1 MSEKFIPGIHPL
13 QQFMEDGSFL
23 MPEIPAVY
31 RAAQALNAPE
41 AFDYDYL
48 LSLSGMAVRLAWQP
62 GWAEYAQLPN
72 QGVFYNQDG
81 RDIVEIALERMGA
94 RYVRKALA
102 DVGLETAK
110 EEIQASIDRG
120 VPVLIQEPC
129 VYATVL
135 GYRGNTLY
143 GVSTLAEADK
153 RLAPYGYNAFDTWEA
168 ETKSYLLIQSF
179 TPRLMDESL
188 LREVLQT
195 AVHQARTAHL
205 ACLGGAALGV
215 SAFDALAE
223 MLVWDEGFAPLTPGS
238 RYEGE
243 LSFPY
248 RRPDGYYRTDG
259 ARTLDQ
265 RFWAGYCDFLCML
278 NGYENFA
285 RFLTRYASLRP
296 GWSGPLQEAADDYL
310 HACESSGALWRYVT
324 PDAGGVAR
332 FKEKE
337 VRYAFAAHMLRAKIF
352 TLRAVELLEHC
363 LAEP

>member
-1 MSEKFIPGIHPL
+1 M
-13 QQFMEDGSFL
+13 
-23 MPEIPAVY
+23 
-31 RAAQALNAPE
+31 
-41 AFDYDYL
+41 
-48 LSLSGMAVRLAWQP
+48 
-62 GWAEYAQLPN
+62 
-72 QGVFYNQDG
+72 
-81 RDIVEIALERMGA
+81 
-94 RYVRKALA
+94 
-102 DVGLETAK
+102 
-110 EEIQASIDRG
+110 
-120 VPVLIQEPC
+120 IQEPC